1 MDLEINPLFLVSFA
15 KSSLFSFHLN
25 FQCAPHICNS
35 PSHAFLKILCWWRYV
50 CVRIWISLLMMRLT
64 ARPKDAKIF
73 FSSWLLKNN
82 TKEWIYGLGHG
93 KVINSKCIHIIVHFH
108 YLFCKTK
115 YSCLTL
121 SHFWCGYIIK
131 SDNLFMEAKHH
142 FANKQMFYYCYSSL
156 CHDKQI

>member
-25 FQCAPHICNS
+25 FQCNS
-35 PSHAFLKILCWWRYV
+35 PSHACLKILCWWRYV

-93 KVINSKCIHIIVHFH
+93 KVINSKCIHVFVHFH
-108 YLFCKTK
+108 YLFGNKVCQP
-115 YSCLTL
+115 YFISFLL
-121 SHFWCGYIIK
+121 CGSYIIK

-142 FANKQMFYYCYSSL
+142 FANKQMFYSCYSSL